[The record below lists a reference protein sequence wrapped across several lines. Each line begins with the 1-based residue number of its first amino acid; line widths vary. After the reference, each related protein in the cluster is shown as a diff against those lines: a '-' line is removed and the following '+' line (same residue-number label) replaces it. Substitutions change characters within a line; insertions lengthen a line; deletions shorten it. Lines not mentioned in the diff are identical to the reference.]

1 LKRLAP
7 YFATFSDFELSVYIE
22 YYEDALT
29 EQHANLILAVS
40 GQVLACIG
48 SLFFNSRYIATQST
62 IEEGISTFMANFV
75 AGTCAALM
83 IFVGQ
88 QLLRLMGNSDEIS
101 IYDPMNLLS
110 CYMAGLVSISGCCN
124 NVTFFSAA
132 AIGCFGSVLFLVAKK
147 LFIKIEIDDPINIVA
162 VHLTCGIWALI
173 AASLF
178 DRD

>member
-1 LKRLAP
+1 
-7 YFATFSDFELSVYIE
+7 
-22 YYEDALT
+22 
-29 EQHANLILAVS
+29 
-40 GQVLACIG
+40 
-48 SLFFNSRYIATQST
+48 
-62 IEEGISTFMANFV
+62 
-75 AGTCAALM
+75 
-83 IFVGQ
+83 
-88 QLLRLMGNSDEIS
+88 MGNSDEIS

-147 LFIKIEIDDPINIVA
+147 ILIKIEIDDPINQVA
-162 VHLTCGIWALI
+162 IHLTCGIWALI